1 MALNFYTQGI
11 DFSGF
16 GEGIAQGMRIA
27 TERKLQQD
35 KLFDSEWK
43 EYSRMFDPE
52 KISDSDRKLY
62 IDAYEKTHQTAKAL
76 DRAERRGSTDE
87 INNLTLQLKQYQG
100 EMASIYGKSKMK
112 NEKAIRISKEMDTA
126 QKNGYTVPI
135 EYKKYR
141 NKLVNTPISDLT
153 DDDLESDFQ
162 LNLTP
167 SVKDMSSTMKLV
179 NDAKTNPVRQAE
191 STVTVDLPR
200 GIKASISRYTP
211 GFTASQETINMISSS
226 LQSQNVNNYGV
237 DAYKGLI
244 AKLKMPDGSKEK
256 EDAISVANN
265 LMKKAGLSSIDEI
278 KPIHFTSASIG
289 LYDPKSTGKEV
300 IDMTDFNSKIKQL
313 GALNDEEKIQISRG
327 FLDVAKQNAGSNKKM
342 AAQLTVYSFL
352 MRDGADAVVSN
363 APQLREAMKEL
374 DIKDPTKMMNDIKAA
389 QKKGFSLMEAFDQSR
404 LNQEATNN
412 N

>member
-16 GEGIAQGMRIA
+16 GEGIAQGIRIA
-27 TERKLQQD
+27 AERKLQQD

-87 INNLTLQLKQYQG
+87 INNLSLQLKQYQG
-100 EMASIYGKSKMK
+100 EMASVYGKSRMK
-112 NEKAIRISKEMDTA
+112 NEKALRMTKTIDTA
-126 QKNGYTVPI
+126 EKNGYIVPV
-135 EYKKYR
+135 EYKENR
-141 NKLVNTPISDLT
+141 NRIVKTPISDLT
-153 DDDLESDFQ
+153 DDDLESDFE

-179 NDAKTNPVRQAE
+179 NEAKTNPVRQGE
-191 STVTVDLPR
+191 SAVTIDLPR

-211 GFTASQETINMISSS
+211 GFVASPESISMISSS

-237 DAYKGLI
+237 DAYKGLV

-256 EDAISVANN
+256 EDALSVANN
-265 LMKKAGLSSIDEI
+265 LVKKAGLSSIDEI

-300 IDMTDFNSKIKQL
+300 IDMTDFNTKVKQL
-313 GALNDEEKIQISRG
+313 GLLNNEEKNQISAG
-327 FLDVAKQNAGSNKKM
+327 FLEVARQNASSNKKM
-342 AAQLTVYSFL
+342 AAQLTIYSFL

-363 APQLREAMKEL
+363 APQLREAMTEL

-389 QKKGFSLMEAFDQSR
+389 TKKGFSLMEAFDISR
-404 LNQEATNN
+404 RNQEAASNN
-412 N
+412 